1 MLQKIM
7 ETIKENQ
14 MFNKEDKIIVG
25 VSGGPD
31 SMCLLHILST
41 LRNTYFIDIVAAH
54 LNHGL
59 RGKDAD
65 EDEEYVKK
73 FCKKN
78 NIEFYSKRVNIEEL
92 SKEWGISSE
101 MAGREARY
109 SFFREL
115 FNKLG
120 ANKIAIAH
128 NANDQC
134 ETILMRI
141 IRGTG
146 LEGLEGIK
154 PVRDEIYIRPLIKV
168 TRDEIEDY
176 CDKNNLN
183 PRIDNTNLQNIYS
196 RNKIRLELIP
206 YIKENFNSHIIEVV
220 NRLGENVKVDNDF
233 IEKKSK
239 EFFGKYCNVTPNKV
253 KIKSEAFNEHKALL
267 SRIIRKAVESLKG
280 NLINFERVHVEYII
294 LLQGGNTGKEI
305 ELPGGIR
312 ALNNYGEIILS
323 KERKNEIE
331 KDSGI
336 YEICLNEKNK
346 IGKFN
351 IEANILDKKFL
362 ERVKEN
368 SLEQY
373 FDYEKINENVRL
385 RYRKEG
391 DKFQP
396 LGMKGTKKLKD
407 IFMDLKVPKDLR
419 DNIPIICVG
428 EEIAWIVGYR
438 ISDKFKVDKTTNKL
452 LKIKLERE
460 EEKW

>member
-7 ETIKENQ
+7 ETIKENA
-14 MFNKEDKIIVG
+14 MLNKEDKIIVG

-31 SMCLLHILST
+31 SMCLLHILNT

-65 EDEEYVKK
+65 EDEEYVKE
-73 FCKKN
+73 FCEKN
-78 NIEFYSKRVNIEEL
+78 NIEFYSKKVNIEEL
-92 SKEWGISSE
+92 SNTWGISSE

-109 SFFREL
+109 SFFLEL

-176 CDKNNLN
+176 CDKNNIN
-183 PRIDNTNLQNIYS
+183 PRIDKTNLQNIYS

-206 YIKENFNSHIIEVV
+206 YIKENFNSHVIEVV
-220 NRLGENVKVDNDF
+220 NRLGENIKVDNDF
-233 IEKKSK
+233 MEKKSK
-239 EFFGKYCNVTPNKV
+239 EVFGKYCNLTSNKV

-267 SRIIRKAVESLKG
+267 SRMIRKAVELVKG
-280 NLINFERVHVEYII
+280 NLVNFERVHVEYII
-294 LLQGGNTGKEI
+294 SLQGGNTGKEI

-323 KERKNEIE
+323 KESKNEIKKNLE
-331 KDSGI
+331 T
-336 YEICLNEKNK
+336 YEISLNERNK
-346 IGKFN
+346 IGRFN
-351 IEANILDKKFL
+351 IEANTLDKKFL

-373 FDYEKINENVRL
+373 FDYEKVNGNISF

-407 IFMDLKVPKDLR
+407 IFMDLKIPKSLR

-452 LKIKLERE
+452 LKIKLESE

>member
-1 MLQKIM
+1 MLQKII
-7 ETIKENQ
+7 ETIKGNA
-14 MFNKEDKIIVG
+14 MFNKGDKIIVG

-31 SMCLLHILST
+31 SMCLLHILNT

-73 FCKKN
+73 FCEKN
-78 NIEFYSKRVNIEEL
+78 NIEFYSKRVNIDEL
-92 SKEWGISSE
+92 SNTWGISSE

-109 SFFREL
+109 SFFQEL
-115 FNKLG
+115 FRKLD

-154 PVRDEIYIRPLIKV
+154 PVRDGIYIRPLIKI

-176 CDKNNLN
+176 CDKNNIN
-183 PRIDNTNLQNIYS
+183 PRIDKTNLENIYS
-196 RNKIRLELIP
+196 RNKVRLELIP

-220 NRLGENVKVDNDF
+220 NRLGENIKVDNDF
-233 IEKKSK
+233 MEKKSK
-239 EFFGKYCNVTPNKV
+239 EFFGKYCIVAPNKV

-267 SRIIRKAVESLKG
+267 SRMIRKAFEVVKG
-280 NLINFERVHVEYII
+280 NLVNFERVHVEYVIS
-294 LLQGGNTGKEI
+294 LQGGNTGKEI

-312 ALNNYGEIILS
+312 ALNNYGEIILR
-323 KERKNEIE
+323 KEDKNQI
-331 KDSGI
+331 KRDLGI
-336 YEICLNEKNK
+336 YQIDLNEKNK

-351 IEANILDKKFL
+351 IETSILDKKFV
-362 ERVKEN
+362 EKVKEN

-373 FDYEKINENVRL
+373 FDYQKINGNISL

-407 IFMDLKVPKDLR
+407 IFIDLKIPKELR
-419 DNIPIICVG
+419 DDIPIICIG

-438 ISDKFKVDKTTNKL
+438 ISDKFKVDKSTNKI
-452 LKIKLERE
+452 LKIKLESE

>member
-1 MLQKIM
+1 MLQKII
-7 ETIKENQ
+7 ETIKGNA
-14 MFNKEDKIIVG
+14 MFNKGDKIIVG

-31 SMCLLHILST
+31 SMCLLHILNT

-73 FCKKN
+73 FCEKN
-78 NIEFYSKRVNIEEL
+78 NIEFYSKRVNIDEL
-92 SKEWGISSE
+92 SNTWGISSE

-109 SFFREL
+109 SFFQEL
-115 FNKLG
+115 FRKLD

-154 PVRDEIYIRPLIKV
+154 PVRDGIYIRPLIKI
-168 TRDEIEDY
+168 TRDEIEEY
-176 CDKNNLN
+176 CDKNNIN
-183 PRIDNTNLQNIYS
+183 PRIDKTNLENIYS
-196 RNKIRLELIP
+196 RNKVRLELIP

-220 NRLGENVKVDNDF
+220 NRLGENIKVDNDF

-239 EFFGKYCNVTPNKV
+239 EFFGKYCIVAPNKV

-267 SRIIRKAVESLKG
+267 SRMIRKAVEVVKG
-280 NLINFERVHVEYII
+280 NLVNFERVHVEYVISM
-294 LLQGGNTGKEI
+294 QRGNTGKEI

-323 KERKNEIE
+323 KEDKNQI
-331 KDSGI
+331 KRDLRI
-336 YEICLNEKNK
+336 YEINLNEKKK

-351 IEANILDKKFL
+351 IEASILDKKFL

-373 FDYEKINENVRL
+373 FDYQKINGNINL

-407 IFMDLKVPKDLR
+407 IFIDLKIPKELR
-419 DNIPIICVG
+419 DNIPIICIG

-438 ISDKFKVDKTTNKL
+438 ISDKFKVDKSTNKI
-452 LKIKLERE
+452 LKIKLESE

>member
-7 ETIKENQ
+7 ETIKENS
-14 MFNKEDKIIVG
+14 MFSKEDKIIVG

-31 SMCLLHILST
+31 SMCLLHILSS
-41 LRNTYFIDIVAAH
+41 LRYTYSIDIVAAH

-65 EDEEYVKK
+65 EDEEYVKI
-73 FCKKN
+73 FCEKN
-78 NIEFYSKRVNIEEL
+78 NIEFYSRRVNIEEL
-92 SKEWGISSE
+92 SNTWGISSE

-109 SFFREL
+109 SFFLEL
-115 FNKLG
+115 FDKLG

-154 PVRDEIYIRPLIKV
+154 PVRDEIYIRPLIKI
-168 TRDEIEDY
+168 TREEIEHY
-176 CDKNNLN
+176 CDKNNIN
-183 PRIDNTNLQNIYS
+183 PRIDKTNLQNIYS

-206 YIKENFNSHIIEVV
+206 YIRENFNSHIIEVV
-220 NRLGENVKVDNDF
+220 NRLGENVKIDNDF

-239 EFFGKYCNVTPNKV
+239 EFLGKYCIMSSNKV
-253 KIKSEAFNEHKALL
+253 KIKKEAFNEHKALI
-267 SRIIRKAVESLKG
+267 SRMIRRSIEIIKG
-280 NLINFERVHVEYII
+280 NLVNFERVHVEYII
-294 LLQGGNTGKEI
+294 SLQRGSTGKEI

-323 KERKNEIE
+323 SESKNEIK
-331 KDSGI
+331 KDLETYNIS
-336 YEICLNEKNK
+336 LNEKNK
-346 IGKFN
+346 IGIFN
-351 IEANILDKKFL
+351 IETNVLDKKL
-362 ERVKEN
+362 LQRVKED

-373 FDYEKINENVRL
+373 FDYEKVDGEVSF

-407 IFMDLKVPKDLR
+407 IFIDLKIPKDLR
-419 DNIPIICVG
+419 NNIPIICIG

-438 ISDKFKVDKTTNKL
+438 ISDKFKVDKNTTKL
-452 LKIKLERE
+452 LKIKLESE
-460 EEKW
+460 E

>member
-1 MLQKIM
+1 MLQKII
-7 ETIKENQ
+7 ETIKGNA
-14 MFNKEDKIIVG
+14 MFNKGDKIIVG

-31 SMCLLHILST
+31 SMCLLHILNT

-73 FCKKN
+73 FCEKN
-78 NIEFYSKRVNIEEL
+78 NIEFYSKRVNIDEL
-92 SKEWGISSE
+92 SNTWGISSE

-109 SFFREL
+109 SFFQEL
-115 FNKLG
+115 FRKLD

-154 PVRDEIYIRPLIKV
+154 PVRDGIYIRPLIKI

-176 CDKNNLN
+176 CDKNNIN
-183 PRIDNTNLQNIYS
+183 PRIDKTNLENIYS
-196 RNKIRLELIP
+196 RNKVRLELIP

-220 NRLGENVKVDNDF
+220 NRLGENIKVDNDF
-233 IEKKSK
+233 MEKKSK
-239 EFFGKYCNVTPNKV
+239 EFFGKYCIVAPNKV

-267 SRIIRKAVESLKG
+267 SRMIRKAFEVVKG
-280 NLINFERVHVEYII
+280 NLVNLERVHVEYVIS
-294 LLQGGNTGKEI
+294 LQGGNTGKEI

-312 ALNNYGEIILS
+312 ALNNYGEIILR
-323 KERKNEIE
+323 KEDKNQI
-331 KDSGI
+331 KRDLGI
-336 YEICLNEKNK
+336 YQIDLNEKNK

-351 IEANILDKKFL
+351 IETSILDKKFV
-362 ERVKEN
+362 EKVKEN

-373 FDYEKINENVRL
+373 FDYQKINGNISL

-407 IFMDLKVPKDLR
+407 IFIDLKIPKELR
-419 DNIPIICVG
+419 DDIPIICIG

-438 ISDKFKVDKTTNKL
+438 ISDKFKVDKSTNKI
-452 LKIKLERE
+452 LKIKLESE

>member
-1 MLQKIM
+1 MLQKII

-14 MFNKEDKIIVG
+14 MFNKREKIIIG

-31 SMCLLHILST
+31 SMCLLHILNS
-41 LRNTYFIDIVAAH
+41 LRNTYSIDIIAAH

-65 EDEEYVKK
+65 EDEEYVKN
-73 FCKKN
+73 FCEKN
-78 NIEFYSKRVNIEEL
+78 NIDFYSKRVNIEEL
-92 SKEWGISSE
+92 SKKWGISSE

-109 SFFREL
+109 AFFLEL
-115 FNKLG
+115 FNKLD

-176 CDKNNLN
+176 CDKNNIN
-183 PRIDNTNLQNIYS
+183 PRIDKTNLENIYS

-239 EFFGKYCNVTPNKV
+239 EFFGKYCVVAPNKV
-253 KIKSEAFNEHKALL
+253 KIKSEAFDEHKALL
-267 SRIIRKAVESLKG
+267 SRIIRKAVEVLKG
-280 NLINFERVHVEYII
+280 NLINFERVHVEYIM

-312 ALNNYGEIILS
+312 ALNNYGEIILTKES
-323 KERKNEIE
+323 KSDIK
-331 KDSGI
+331 KDLGI
-336 YEICLNEKNK
+336 YEIGLNEKNK

-351 IEANILDKKFL
+351 IQVNILDKKSL

-368 SLEQY
+368 SLEQF
-373 FDYEKINENVRL
+373 FDYEKINGSISF

-407 IFMDLKVPKDLR
+407 IFIDLKIPKDLR

-438 ISDKFKVDKTTNKL
+438 ISDKFKVDKTTNKI

-460 EEKW
+460 EE